1 MPTSENN
8 NKLAEELAK
17 SLESATALMQD
28 LLGDIKGNATSLA
41 LVKAKLES
49 LSDNVETLSHIVRDG
64 NGKGSMITRLA
75 LVEKSTEDIEENF
88 DELKKELSSAVKE
101 LRACIEEEKKSDAE
115 EEKSLKEYKREKLL
129 AKLKV
134 VVVVAPGLIALAI
147 VLIRMLTGGG
157 NIIP

>member
-1 MPTSENN
+1 MPTSEN

-28 LLGDIKGNATSLA
+28 LLGDIKDNATSLA

-49 LSDNVETLSHIVRDG
+49 LSSSVEALSHIVRND

-75 LVEKSTEDIEENF
+75 L
-88 DELKKELSSAVKE
+88 A
-101 LRACIEEEKKSDAE
+101 
-115 EEKSLKEYKREKLL
+115 EKSLEDLEEHFDKFSDDVCDAIKDLKTNIADEKELHAKAEMSDKEFKREKML

-134 VVVVAPGLIALAI
+134 AAILAPGVIALA
-147 VLIRMLTGGG
+147 VLLVKMLMGDTP
-157 NIIP
+157 IP